1 MVGGIISDMRRGIIE
16 NGASVAER
24 NTQGK
29 LAGELAASRRIARAI
44 AGLHGEATEEVLL
57 TCFASYSSSDMC
69 VVEKERD
76 EEQIMEPASAE
87 GGSKDDG
94 EFFDAT
100 TLYGLKF
107 SSQDELE
114 VQ

>member
-1 MVGGIISDMRRGIIE
+1 M
-16 NGASVAER
+16 
-24 NTQGK
+24 
-29 LAGELAASRRIARAI
+29 LAL
-44 AGLHGEATEEVLL
+44 LVLL
-57 TCFASYSSSDMC
+57 FLLMRIS
-69 VVEKERD
+69 EKERD
-76 EEQIMEPASAE
+76 EEPTMEPASAE
-87 GGSKDDG
+87 GATKDDG